1 MHIAYAKIQETSL
14 PVPNYGQ
21 FKKPFALSL
30 ILKVIVSET
39 QKWLI

>member
-1 MHIAYAKIQETSL
+1 MHIAYAKMQETSL
-14 PVPNYGQ
+14 PVPKYGQ
-21 FKKPFALSL
+21 FKRPFALSL